1 VSHLLAGRAQM
12 GTSLAFHIVFASLGV
27 GLPVLI
33 AIAHFL
39 GLRRDDPVWM
49 RIAMRLTRA
58 FTVLV
63 VIGVISGI
71 VISVELTVLWPTFVA
86 RAGSII
92 GLPFS
97 LESYAF
103 FIEAIFLALYLFAR
117 DRLGPWLHW
126 ATLLPVCLGALVSAW
141 IVVAA
146 NAWMNAPTG
155 FKREDGRFVDIS
167 PLHAI
172 FNAAMPAETFHMI
185 AAAYL
190 ATGFSV
196 AGVYALSM
204 LRGHCGTYERRGL
217 GLGMALVA
225 AAIVP
230 IGVSGDNAGRM
241 IAQAQPVKLA
251 ATEGLVHTQ
260 RHAPLILGGLIDQNG
275 NTRYGIQI
283 PDLLSLLVGRDPNTL
298 VKGLDSVPPQ
308 QRPPVVVVR
317 NAFSFMA
324 AAGVALGIVAGV
336 YWLARWRRPRLA
348 EHRLMLLAVAASGPL
363 AFATIEAGWIVTE
376 VGRQPWIIY
385 HVMRTQAA
393 ITGSPLVGVMFVLFS
408 ALYVALTLI
417 TVVALRS
424 EMRLLPRRTLAPHS
438 LTNRH

>member
-39 GLRRDDPVWM
+39 GLRFRDPVWM
-49 RIAMRLTRA
+49 RLAMRMTRA

-71 VISVELTVLWPTFVA
+71 VISVELTLLWPTFVT

-103 FIEAIFLALYLFAR
+103 FLEAIFLALYLFAR
-117 DRLGPWLHW
+117 DRLRPWVHW
-126 ATLLPVCLGALVSAW
+126 LTLIPVCVGALVSAW

-155 FKREDGRFVDIS
+155 FRRDHGRFVDIS

-172 FNAAMPAETFHMI
+172 FNPAMPSETFHMI

-190 ATGFSV
+190 ATGFTV
-196 AGVYALSM
+196 AGVYAVSM
-204 LRGHCGTYERRGL
+204 LRGRRGAYERRGL

-230 IGVSGDNAGRM
+230 IGISGDNAGRM
-241 IAQAQPVKLA
+241 IAQAQPIKLA
-251 ATEGLVHTQ
+251 ATEGLAHTQ
-260 RHAPLILGGLIDQNG
+260 RHAPLIVGGLTDQAG
-275 NTRYGIQI
+275 HTRYGIEI
-283 PDLLSLLVGRDPNTL
+283 PDLLSLLVGRDPNTR
-298 VKGLDSVPPQ
+298 VRGLDSVAPAN
-308 QRPPVVVVR
+308 RPPVAIVR
-317 NAFSFMA
+317 SAFSLMA
-324 AAGVALGIVAGV
+324 GAGVALGVLSAA

-348 EHRLMLLAVAASGPL
+348 EHRLMLLAIAAAGPL
-363 AFATIEAGWIVTE
+363 SFATIEAGWVVTE

-385 HVMRTQAA
+385 GIMRTRAA
-393 ITGSPLVGVMFVLFS
+393 ITTSPLVGLMFVLFS
-408 ALYVALTLI
+408 GLYAALSVV

-424 EMRLLPRRTLAPHS
+424 EMRLLPKRAQRAAFAGRR
-438 LTNRH
+438 

>member
-1 VSHLLAGRAQM
+1 MSHLLAGRAQM
-12 GTSLAFHIVFASLGV
+12 GTSLGFHIVFASLGV

-33 AIAHFL
+33 ATAHFL
-39 GLRRDDPVWM
+39 GLRLKDPVWM

-63 VIGVISGI
+63 VIGVVSGI

-103 FIEAIFLALYLFAR
+103 FVEAIFLALYLFAR
-117 DRLGPWLHW
+117 DRLTPWLHW
-126 ATLLPVCLGALVSAW
+126 LTLLPVCLGALVSAW

-155 FKREDGRFVDIS
+155 FRRLHGRFVDIS

-172 FNAAMPAETFHMI
+172 FNPAMPSETFHMI

-190 ATGFSV
+190 ATGFAV
-196 AGVYALSM
+196 AGVYAVSM
-204 LRGHCGTYERRGL
+204 LRGRRGTYERRGV

-225 AAIVP
+225 LAIVP
-230 IGVSGDNAGRM
+230 IGISGDNAGRM
-241 IAQAQPVKLA
+241 IAREQPAKLA
-251 ATEGLVHTQ
+251 ATEGLAHTQ
-260 RHAPLILGGLIDQNG
+260 RNAPLILGGITDQQG
-275 NTRYGIQI
+275 HTRYGIEI
-283 PDLLSLLVGRDPNTL
+283 PDLLSLLVGRRPGTL
-298 VKGLDSVPPQ
+298 VHGLDSVPPRN
-308 QRPPVVVVR
+308 RPPVMIVR
-317 NAFSFMA
+317 NAFSLMA
-324 AAGVALGIVAGV
+324 GAGVALGLLSAA
-336 YWLARWRRPRLA
+336 YWFARWRRPRFA
-348 EHRLMLLAVAASGPL
+348 EHRLMLLAIAAAGPL
-363 AFATIEAGWIVTE
+363 AFVTIEAGWVVTE

-385 HVMRTQAA
+385 GVMRTQSA
-393 ITGSPLVGVMFVLFS
+393 ITTSPLVGLMFVLFS
-408 ALYVALTLI
+408 GLYLALSVV

-424 EMRLLPRRTLAPHS
+424 EMRLLPRSAQRIAVVG
-438 LTNRH
+438 RR